1 MKGKKKDELDIS
13 SLPEVNCMVCAINYL
28 MKDPNIKQTKD
39 IIMKTKRTDYSIVSR
54 EEVKMFAKERGLY
67 APIDDKKKDNK
78 LVDNLPKE
86 ATPEVMAEAFAL
98 YVDDQLLTKR
108 IEKKEINDAIQQGK
122 PLPVKKKEE
131 KKKDPKKK
139 KEDDVEEVEEAYPKD
154 YEHVFLFENYP
165 ETKEEAM
172 ALGNTKAGVCLLFM
186 IRSITY

>member
-1 MKGKKKDELDIS
+1 MKGKKKDEVDIS

-28 MKDPNIKQTKD
+28 MKDSNIKQTKD
-39 IIMKTKRTDYSIVSR
+39 IIMKTKRTNFSLVTK
-54 EEVKMFAKERGLY
+54 EEIKLFAKERGLF
-67 APIDDKKKDNK
+67 APVDEKKKDNK
-78 LVDNLPKE
+78 VVDNLPKE

-98 YVDDQLLTKR
+98 YVEDQILTKR

-139 KEDDVEEVEEAYPKD
+139 KEDEVEEVEEMYPND
-154 YEHVFLFENYP
+154 FEHVFLFENYP
-165 ETKEEAM
+165 ETKEEAL

-186 IRSITY
+186 VRWIT